1 LIQLLDT
8 VPTYRT
14 FALTL
19 RTKPDVSGVKYWVE
33 WSDWDGSWHTDLMD
47 NPDQALAIA
56 KLLIDRSLD
65 DKIVQFKQRTEI

>member
-19 RTKPDVSGVKYWVE
+19 RAKPDVRGVRYWVE
-33 WSDWDGSWHTDLMD
+33 WSDWDGSWSTDSMD

-56 KLLIDRSLD
+56 KLSIDRSLD